1 MVLVSVGEMTV
12 IIIEMFSVDHKMDTA
27 IYLYPG
33 TPTRL
38 SLEVW
43 FVLIMEDS
51 KYQLSMMTVRYIY
64 FLIKKLQVPM
74 QLHSLDVHM
83 P

>member
-1 MVLVSVGEMTV
+1 MVLVSVGGMIV
-12 IIIEMFSVDHKMDTA
+12 IRIEMSSVDHKIDTA

-38 SLEVW
+38 TLEVW
-43 FVLIMEDS
+43 FVLIMEDC
-51 KYQLSMMTVRYIY
+51 KYQLSMMTVQYIN

-74 QLHSLDVHM
+74 QIRSLDVHM